1 MYLYPVQVPPVDW
14 QTIAM
19 AHSHTH
25 RNDQPTRF
33 YLFGGKGGVGKT
45 TLAAANALRLAAAGE
60 RTLLVST
67 DPAHSVSDLLEA
79 RLGAEPSAAG
89 DNLWAMEIDPE
100 ADAKAYVEGI
110 REDAE
115 SAVSKAVLPAL
126 DRHLKLAVQAP
137 GTAESALFDRFTR
150 IMEWCPQRFD
160 RVVFDTAPS
169 GHTLRLLTLPSM
181 LGAWVEGLQAQR
193 AKVNKLQGM
202 WRSMAGVSEPE
213 REDRVL
219 TRLRQRAERF
229 AQARQR
235 LHDESVFHPVLQ
247 AERLPIEETARVI
260 EQLRD
265 THIPV
270 GALYVNRLWPADASS
285 AFVTERVAQQNEYL
299 AEIRQRFA
307 GHELIEV
314 AQSARDIVG
323 RDQLDALAERLAAP
337 ASHR

>member
-1 MYLYPVQVPPVDW
+1 
-14 QTIAM
+14 M
-19 AHSHTH
+19 AHDHANH
-25 RNDQPTRF
+25 HDLPTRF

-45 TLAAANALRLAAAGE
+45 TLAAANALRLAASGQ

-67 DPAHSVSDLLEA
+67 DPAHSVSDLLET
-79 RLGAEPSAAG
+79 RLTAEPTPAG
-89 DNLWAMEIDPE
+89 DRLWAMEIDPE
-100 ADAKAYVEGI
+100 ADAKRYVASI

-137 GTAESALFDRFTR
+137 GTAESALFDRFTH
-150 IMEWCPQRFD
+150 IMTWCPEHYD
-160 RVVFDTAPS
+160 VVVFDTAPS

-181 LGAWVEGLQAQR
+181 LGAWVEGLQQQR

-202 WRSMAGVSEPE
+202 WRTMAGVKEPD

-219 TRLRQRAERF
+219 ARLRQRAERF

-235 LHDESVFHPVLQ
+235 LHTESVFHPVLQ

-270 GALYVNRLWPADASS
+270 GALYVNRLWPVDEAS

-299 AEIRQRFA
+299 AEIRERFA
-307 GHELIEV
+307 AHRLIEV

-323 RDQLDALAERLAAP
+323 LDQLRELAARLAQLSP
-337 ASHR
+337 AR

>member
-1 MYLYPVQVPPVDW
+1 
-14 QTIAM
+14 M
-19 AHSHTH
+19 AQDDPHHH
-25 RNDQPTRF
+25 NEPTRF

-45 TLAAANALRLAAAGE
+45 TLAAANALRLASAGQ

-67 DPAHSVSDLLEA
+67 DPAHSVSDLLET
-79 RLGAEPSAAG
+79 RLSAEPTLAG
-89 DNLWAMEIDPE
+89 DNLWAMEIDP
-100 ADAKAYVEGI
+100 ASDAERYVEGI

-137 GTAESALFDRFTR
+137 GTAESALFDRFTH
-150 IMEWCPQRFD
+150 IMTWCPEQYD
-160 RVVFDTAPS
+160 VVVFDTAPS

-181 LGAWVEGLQAQR
+181 LGAWVEGLQQQR
-193 AKVNKLQGM
+193 ARVNKLQGM
-202 WRSMAGVSEPE
+202 WRTMAGVKEPD

-219 TRLRQRAERF
+219 ARLRQRADRF
-229 AQARQR
+229 SQARQR
-235 LHDESVFHPVLQ
+235 LHAESVFHPVLQ

-270 GALYVNRLWPADASS
+270 GALYVNRLWPADEAS

-307 GHELIEV
+307 DYSLIEV

-323 RDQLDALAERLAAP
+323 RVQLASLAQRLAEHTA
-337 ASHR
+337 

>member
-1 MYLYPVQVPPVDW
+1 
-14 QTIAM
+14 M
-19 AHSHTH
+19 AQHDAHH
-25 RNDQPTRF
+25 HDEPTRF

-45 TLAAANALRLAAAGE
+45 TLAAAHALRLAGAGQ

-79 RLGAEPSAAG
+79 RLGDEPTAAG
-89 DNLWAMEIDPE
+89 DNLWAMEIDPQ
-100 ADAKAYVEGI
+100 ADAEAYVEGI
-110 REDAE
+110 RADAE

-126 DRHLKLAVQAP
+126 EKHLKLAVQAP

-150 IMEWCPQRFD
+150 IMTWCPERYD

-181 LGAWVEGLQAQR
+181 LGAWVEGLQQQR

-202 WRSMAGVSEPE
+202 WRTMAGVSEPD

-219 TRLRQRAERF
+219 ARLRQRAERF
-229 AQARQR
+229 AQARTR
-235 LHDESVFHPVLQ
+235 LHAESVFHPVLQ

-260 EQLRD
+260 EQLRE
-265 THIPV
+265 TRIPV
-270 GALYVNRLWPADASS
+270 GALYVNRLWPADPDS
-285 AFVTERVAQQNEYL
+285 AFVTERVAQQDEYL
-299 AEIRQRFA
+299 AEIRERFA
-307 GHELIEV
+307 RFELIEV

-323 RDQLDALAERLAAP
+323 RAQLEALAGRLADA
-337 ASHR
+337 

>member
-1 MYLYPVQVPPVDW
+1 
-14 QTIAM
+14 M
-19 AHSHTH
+19 AGKQHEHH
-25 RNDQPTRF
+25 HDEPTRF

-45 TLAAANALRLAAAGE
+45 TLAAANALRLAATGQ

-67 DPAHSVSDLLEA
+67 DPAHSVSDLLET
-79 RLGAEPSAAG
+79 RLTAEPTAAG

-115 SAVSKAVLPAL
+115 AAVSKAVLPAL

-150 IMEWCPQRFD
+150 IMTWCPDQYD
-160 RVVFDTAPS
+160 QVVFDTAPS

-181 LGAWVEGLQAQR
+181 LGAWVEGLQQQR

-202 WRSMAGVSEPE
+202 WRTMAGVSEPD

-219 TRLRQRAERF
+219 ARLRQRAERF
-229 AQARQR
+229 AEARKR
-235 LHDESVFHPVLQ
+235 LHAESVFHPVLQ

-265 THIPV
+265 TQIPI
-270 GALYVNRLWPADASS
+270 GALYVNRLWPADEAS

-299 AEIRQRFA
+299 AEIRERFSDFA
-307 GHELIEV
+307 LIEV

-323 RDQLDALAERLAAP
+323 RDQLDRLAERLAATP
-337 ASHR
+337 A

>member
-1 MYLYPVQVPPVDW
+1 
-14 QTIAM
+14 M
-19 AHSHTH
+19 AGAQHAHH
-25 RNDQPTRF
+25 HHEPTRF

-45 TLAAANALRLAAAGE
+45 TLAAANALRLAATGQ

-67 DPAHSVSDLLEA
+67 DPAHSVSDLLET
-79 RLGAEPSAAG
+79 RLTAEPTAAG

-115 SAVSKAVLPAL
+115 SAVSTAVLPAL

-150 IMEWCPQRFD
+150 IMTWCPDQYD
-160 RVVFDTAPS
+160 QVVFDTAPS

-181 LGAWVEGLQAQR
+181 LGAWVEGLQQQR
-193 AKVNKLQGM
+193 ARVNKLQGM
-202 WRSMAGVSEPE
+202 WRTMAGVSEPD

-219 TRLRQRAERF
+219 ARLRQRSERF
-229 AQARQR
+229 AEARQR
-235 LHDESVFHPVLQ
+235 LHAESVFHPVLQ

-265 THIPV
+265 TQIPV
-270 GALYVNRLWPADASS
+270 GALYVNRLWPADDAS

-299 AEIRQRFA
+299 TEIRERFRDF
-307 GHELIEV
+307 ELVEV

-323 RDQLDALAERLAAP
+323 RDQLNALAARLADTGA
-337 ASHR
+337 

>member
-1 MYLYPVQVPPVDW
+1 MSS
-14 QTIAM
+14 
-19 AHSHTH
+19 AHDHEH
-25 RNDQPTRF
+25 HDERTRF

-45 TLAAANALRLAAAGE
+45 TLAAANALRLAATGQ

-67 DPAHSVSDLLEA
+67 DPAHSVSDLLET
-79 RLGAEPSAAG
+79 RLTAEPTAAG

-115 SAVSKAVLPAL
+115 AAVSKAVLPAL

-150 IMEWCPQRFD
+150 IMTWCPDQYD
-160 RVVFDTAPS
+160 QVVFDTAPS

-181 LGAWVEGLQAQR
+181 LGAWVEGLQQQR

-202 WRSMAGVSEPE
+202 WRTMAGVSEPD

-219 TRLRQRAERF
+219 ARLRQRAERF
-229 AQARQR
+229 AEARKR
-235 LHDESVFHPVLQ
+235 LHAESVFHPVLQ

-265 THIPV
+265 TQIPI
-270 GALYVNRLWPADASS
+270 GALYVNRLWPADEAS

-299 AEIRQRFA
+299 AEIRERFSEFA
-307 GHELIEV
+307 LIEV

-323 RDQLDALAERLAAP
+323 RDQLDRLAERLAATP
-337 ASHR
+337 A

>member
-1 MYLYPVQVPPVDW
+1 
-14 QTIAM
+14 M
-19 AHSHTH
+19 AGKQHEHH
-25 RNDQPTRF
+25 HDEPTRF

-45 TLAAANALRLAAAGE
+45 TLAAANALRLAATGQ

-67 DPAHSVSDLLEA
+67 DPAHSVSDLLET
-79 RLGAEPSAAG
+79 RLTAEPTAAG

-115 SAVSKAVLPAL
+115 AAVSKAVLPAL

-150 IMEWCPQRFD
+150 IMTWCPDHYDQ
-160 RVVFDTAPS
+160 VVFDTAPS

-181 LGAWVEGLQAQR
+181 LGAWVEGLQQQR

-202 WRSMAGVSEPE
+202 WRTMAGVSEPD

-219 TRLRQRAERF
+219 ARLRQRAERF
-229 AQARQR
+229 AESRKR
-235 LHDESVFHPVLQ
+235 LHAESVFHPVLQ

-265 THIPV
+265 TQIPV
-270 GALYVNRLWPADASS
+270 GALYVNRLWPADEAS

-299 AEIRQRFA
+299 AEIRERFSDFA
-307 GHELIEV
+307 LVEV

-323 RDQLDALAERLAAP
+323 REQLNALAERLATTP
-337 ASHR
+337 A

>member
-1 MYLYPVQVPPVDW
+1 
-14 QTIAM
+14 M
-19 AHSHTH
+19 ANEHHH
-25 RNDQPTRF
+25 DGPTRF

-45 TLAAANALRLAAAGE
+45 TLAAAHALRLAGE
-60 RTLLVST
+60 GHRTLLVST
-67 DPAHSVSDLLEA
+67 DPAHSVSDLLET
-79 RLGAEPSAAG
+79 RLGDQPTAAG
-89 DNLWAMEIDPE
+89 ERLWAMEIDPE
-100 ADAKAYVEGI
+100 ADARAYVEGI

-115 SAVSKAVLPAL
+115 AAVSKAVLPAL

-150 IMEWCPQRFD
+150 IMTWCPDDYD
-160 RVVFDTAPS
+160 RIVFDTAPS

-202 WRSMAGVSEPE
+202 WRTMAGVSEPE

-219 TRLRQRAERF
+219 VRLRQRAERF
-229 AQARQR
+229 AEARRR
-235 LHDESVFHPVLQ
+235 LHAEAVFHPVLL

-265 THIPV
+265 TQIPI
-270 GALYVNRLWPADASS
+270 GALYVNRLWPEDPAS

-299 AEIRQRFA
+299 AEIRDRFA
-307 GHELIEV
+307 AFERVEV

-323 RDQLDALAERLAAP
+323 RHQLVDLAARLGDAAP
-337 ASHR
+337 D